1 MKRKEL
7 VKRLRI
13 RGWVLLREG
22 GNHSVF
28 TDGVRTISI
37 PRHKEI
43 NENTAKAILKAV
55 RKGGA

>member
-28 TDGVRTISI
+28 SDGVRTISI

-43 NENTAKAILKAV
+43 NDNTANAILKAV
-55 RKGGA
+55 RRGGA

>member
-28 TDGVRTISI
+28 SDGVRTTSI

-43 NENTAKAILKAV
+43 NDNTANAILKAV
-55 RKGGA
+55 RRGGA